1 MRLRYLQIIVFI
13 VAIGCF
19 DKSLRAEEILS
30 WQGCIKEAA
39 KNHPDLIA
47 AQEEVKQSEAAKQE
61 TASGLFP
68 QIDGQVSASTAQTAS
83 SPGKNTKSDS
93 YSYGVTGT
101 QLLFDGIKTIN
112 DVKAAQQNIV
122 AAKQGFRF
130 TSTTVRFR
138 LRSAF
143 IDLLTAQ
150 EMLRITEE
158 IYNIRRGNLELISLR
173 YASGLEH
180 KGALLTAEA
189 DLADAKYGVSKAK
202 RELEVAQGALVKE
215 MGRSK
220 LTPIYAQGDFKVMD
234 SASTKPDFKLLT
246 KDNPSL
252 QQLIAQKNSAEFSLK
267 SAYGN
272 FSPQLSGQAGA
283 NKTGANWAP
292 RGDQWN
298 LGLILSMPIFE
309 GGLRTA
315 QVSGARALVK
325 QLEENERSTRDG
337 LILTLQQSWA
347 ALQDGLENVSV
358 QEKVLTATQER
369 SKIGQAQYSIG
380 FVNFDNWT
388 IIEDNLVKAKKTYLD
403 AQASVLLL
411 EAKWIQAK
419 GETLEYAK
427 E

>member
-1 MRLRYLQIIVFI
+1 MKLRFFLIAIFI
-13 VAIGCF
+13 VVISCF
-19 DKSLRAEEILS
+19 SKSFAADEILT
-30 WQGCIKEAA
+30 WGACIKEAA

-47 AQEEVKQSEAAKQE
+47 AQEEVKQSEASKQE

-68 QIDGQVSASTAQTAS
+68 QVDGQVSASTAQTAS
-83 SPGKNTKSDS
+83 SPGKSTKADS

-101 QLLFDGIKTIN
+101 QLIFDGFKTVN
-112 DVKAAQQNIV
+112 DIKAAQQDII
-122 AAKQGFRF
+122 AAKQGFKF

-143 IDLLTAQ
+143 VDLLKAQ

-158 IYNIRRGNLELISLR
+158 IFNIRRGNLELISLR

-189 DLADAKYGVSKAK
+189 DLAGANYGISQAK
-202 RELEVAQGALVKE
+202 RSLEVAQGALVKE

-220 LTPIYAQGDFKVMD
+220 LTPMYAQGDFKVKD
-234 SASTKPDFKLLT
+234 SVLDKPDFELLT
-246 KDNPSL
+246 KNNASL
-252 QQLIAQKNSAEFSLK
+252 QQLIAQKRSAEFSLK

-272 FSPQLSGQAGA
+272 FSPQLSGEGEA
-283 NKTGANWAP
+283 NKTGSHWVP

-298 LGLILSMPIFE
+298 LGLILSVPIFE
-309 GGLRTA
+309 GGLRVA
-315 QVSGARALVK
+315 QVSGARALVN
-325 QLEENERSTRDG
+325 QLEENERSMRDG
-337 LILTLQQSWA
+337 LILTLQQNWA

-358 QEKVLTATQER
+358 QEKVLIAAQER
-369 SKIGQAQYSIG
+369 SKIAQAQYSIG
-380 FVNFDNWT
+380 FVSFDNWT
-388 IIEDNLVKAKKTYLD
+388 IIEDNLVKAKRAYLD

-411 EAKWIQAK
+411 EAKWVQAK
-419 GETLEYAK
+419 GEALEY